1 MSRKVLKTA
10 QQIST
15 TMVQVS
21 NDFLLQALR
30 AMVED
35 ESSKVLEDR
44 DVKLTPADKSDL
56 DKEVLKNLVD
66 DYLQNC

>member
-1 MSRKVLKTA
+1 MSRKFLKTA
-10 QQIST
+10 QKIST

-21 NDFLLQALR
+21 EDFLLQALK

-35 ESSKVLEDR
+35 ESSKVLADR
-44 DVKLTPADKSDL
+44 NVQLTPADKSDL
-56 DKEVLKNLVD
+56 DNEVFQNLVD

>member
-15 TMVQVS
+15 TIVTVS
-21 NDFLLQALR
+21 DDFLLQALR

-35 ESSKVLEDR
+35 ESSKVLENR

-66 DYLQNC
+66 DHLQNS